1 MICSFN
7 KEDKYIY
14 FSFSIFFFVLILLLF
29 QFYLT
34 VGNVYASKL
43 STEQSKI
50 KILKEQIK
58 TELNELKKIETKIS
72 TIKASQKSTVK
83 NLIVVYSS
91 MSPKKAAAILPHVNR
106 QLAIYILSHMNPKAA
121 SSIISRMKIKSAV
134 FFTNSIAGK

>member
-1 MICSFN
+1 MVRSVN
-7 KEDKYIY
+7 KEYKYIF
-14 FSFSIFFFVLILLLF
+14 FSFSIFLVFLLF

-43 STEQSKI
+43 SIEQSKI
-50 KILKEQIK
+50 QILKEQIK

-83 NLIVVYSS
+83 SLIIVYSS
-91 MSPKKAAAILPHVNR
+91 MSPRKAAAILPHVNR

-121 SSIISRMKIKSAV
+121 SSIISRMKTKSAV

>member
-1 MICSFN
+1 MVCSVN
-7 KEDKYIY
+7 KEYKYIF
-14 FSFSIFFFVLILLLF
+14 FSFSFFLILLLF
-29 QFYLT
+29 PFYLT

-43 STEQSKI
+43 SAEQSKI

-83 NLIVVYSS
+83 SLIIVYSS

-121 SSIISRMKIKSAV
+121 SSIISRMKTKSAV